1 MSLTKSLSL
10 QQMDHLYHVLTEEYG
25 ITLLQQIKIAGSR
38 LAETANNFLKNQLTN
53 KTIIVLA
60 GVGKNGAVG
69 LAAANALHQQGA
81 TIRLVLTRPPA
92 ALHDMAAHQYQALQQ
107 LGITAWGLS
116 LSEEEMQNLEPIS
129 WSAADLIIDALLGPG
144 IKEDPRGDTADLI
157 RIVNTTRCPI
167 LSFDV
172 PSGLSSDQGLIYSP
186 CIQANATMT
195 MAYPKRVQAEGW
207 PVVRDLW
214 VADMDV
220 PRALYSRLGLQI
232 VDVFNGEQVA
242 CLGRARK
249 LK

>member
-1 MSLTKSLSL
+1 MSLTKSITL
-10 QQMDHLYHVLTEEYG
+10 QQMDHLYHVLAEAYG
-25 ITLLQQIKIAGSR
+25 ITLLQQIQIAGSR
-38 LAETANNFLKNQLTN
+38 LAETANQLLKNRITD

-81 TIRLVLTRPPA
+81 NIRLVLSSSPA
-92 ALHDMAAHQYQALQQ
+92 ALHEMAAHQYQALQQ
-107 LGITAWGLS
+107 LGLTAWGLS
-116 LSEEEMQNLEPIS
+116 LSEEEMENLQPIT
-129 WSAADLIIDALLGPG
+129 WTAADLIIDALLAAG

-172 PSGLSSDQGLIYSP
+172 PSGLSSDEGLIYSP
-186 CIQANATMT
+186 CIQASATMT

-214 VADMDV
+214 VADMGI
-220 PRALYSRLGLQI
+220 PRALYTRLGLQVVEI
-232 VDVFNGEQVA
+232 FNGEQVA